1 MSAMRCDDQMTDRT
15 GQMSIHKVNS
25 VILFCIFLKVIRL
38 IDWHFVCVWVS
49 VLRIEDSILV
59 LVVLHLLLC
68 WSEGREKE
76 SSQNIQAH
84 ARMRT
89 WARWF
94 HLSSFSFLSLSFC
107 LSFSSTI
114 FAFVCLFVSFLFIIR
129 RTWLETC
136 CAAKQQQQQ
145 QRKRGKKIKK

>member
-1 MSAMRCDDQMTDRT
+1 MRWSDDGQNRTDEHL
-15 GQMSIHKVNS
+15 QSKQCYFV
-25 VILFCIFLKVIRL
+25 LYLKKKVIRL

-76 SSQNIQAH
+76 RESSQNIQAH

-94 HLSSFSFLSLSFC
+94 HLSSFSFLSLS
-107 LSFSSTI
+107 LSVSLFRLLYLLL
-114 FAFVCLFVSFLFIIR
+114 FVCSCRFYLLSGELDLR
-129 RTWLETC
+129 L
-136 CAAKQQQQQ
+136 AAKQQQQ